1 MLIQLQIIYEA
12 VAITLLI
19 QMYIK
24 MILSIIRSR
33 QI

>member
-1 MLIQLQIIYEA
+1 MIYEA

-24 MILSIIRSR
+24 MILSIMWSR